1 MVGKT
6 LDYEA
11 KRIRDNN
18 MMGKLQAEIDVYAEL
33 VEDRMLPI
41 GVEGVRKRLRS
52 KEDGMDKGLI

>member
-18 MMGKLQAEIDVYAEL
+18 MMEKLQAEVEVYAEL

-41 GVEGVRKRLRS
+41 EVVIERLEKTIGELKNQLR
-52 KEDGMDKGLI
+52 

>member
-18 MMGKLQAEIDVYAEL
+18 MMGKLQAEIEVYAEL

-41 GVEGVRKRLRS
+41 EVVIERLE
-52 KEDGMDKGLI
+52 KTIGNLKKQL

>member
-18 MMGKLQAEIDVYAEL
+18 IMEKLQAEIDVYAEL

-41 GVEGVRKRLRS
+41 EVVIGRLE
-52 KEDGMDKGLI
+52 KTIGNLKKQL